1 MGITFHKDNVPVAKA
16 LKSHISKQCGDPN
29 ACSIFVHPRR
39 KACYFSIHSWP
50 GLAIWVN
57 YVNGKLRTP
66 KAYQLGWVIGALNKK
81 SFKTIALK
89 PICNNN
95 LLSDAWLAGFIDAD
109 GGFAVRQTI
118 AGVKQ
123 CVECQMILVQR
134 ATYKKTNQSFKPLF
148 SEIAEVLQTKINNVA
163 PRSKAHRNTKLKC
176 QARSQKPYLGHTYE
190 SILY

>member
-1 MGITFHKDNVPVAKA
+1 
-16 LKSHISKQCGDPN
+16 
-29 ACSIFVHPRR
+29 
-39 KACYFSIHSWP
+39 
-50 GLAIWVN
+50 
-57 YVNGKLRTP
+57 
-66 KAYQLGWVIGALNKK
+66 VIGALNKK

-95 LLSDAWLAGFIDAD
+95 LLSDAWLAGFIDD

-123 CVECQMILVQR
+123 CVEQMILVQR

-163 PRSKAHRNTKLKC
+163 LRSKAHRNTKLKC